1 MFIGSSPSVPTRRGV
16 VEEIGSTTP
25 LGKRKE
31 KKGKKSAREN
41 IETEKGIEDPKIG
54 QGTKKRKDSIAS
66 KQLPIFKESGE
77 VASTAVGAKSL
88 SKEVSH
94 PPIPKGR
101 YF

>member
-1 MFIGSSPSVPTRRGV
+1 MFISSSPSVPTRRRV

-25 LGKRKE
+25 LGKRK
-31 KKGKKSAREN
+31 EN

-54 QGTKKRKDSIAS
+54 QGTKKRKASIAS
-66 KQLPIFKESGE
+66 KQLPIFEESGE